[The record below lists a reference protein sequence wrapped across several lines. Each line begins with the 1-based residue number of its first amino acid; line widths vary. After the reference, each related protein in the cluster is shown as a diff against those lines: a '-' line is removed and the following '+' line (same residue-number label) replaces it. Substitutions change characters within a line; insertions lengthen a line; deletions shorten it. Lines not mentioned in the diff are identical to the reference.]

1 MNTRLLFLPTVAL
14 GCAALLLSPSEDASA
29 FSKIGGSLGV
39 SQRDF
44 RVFNNFADD
53 ATNNNVR
60 GFAEFPGYLAAEQAI
75 WKGSAEW
82 NSSARGASG
91 DITQTQIG
99 DGQANFEAFFG
110 GNTTRI
116 GNTNDNIV
124 SALSSCGGG
133 VIAFTEIPIADGWR
147 IRYCDDQAFADG
159 PAGIGGFF
167 FDLQGIM
174 THEYGHAL
182 GLGHSTVGNATMFPS
197 GSVGQTT
204 LRSIAPDDIAGLQCI
219 YGSLSGSKP
228 VISGVS
234 VSGGSI
240 TITGSGFDTGATNEV
255 WFTHRN
261 VTATGGDPRVRVFN
275 VSSTGGGT
283 SITVAIPGDAGAG
296 EVAVKISGSLSTDLS
311 NTFPTDLGEPF
322 FGGSVFSNGSGS
334 NPPCFMS
341 TSLPQLGQPFN
352 MQIDASAHPG
362 GAGFSG
368 VLVYAGSAL
377 IPTFSGE
384 LLVDL
389 GSPQF
394 GFLIAPSSGGIDLYS
409 STPVANPSFLGVR
422 GTAQGFTF
430 SLSVTVLCNAE
441 NLTLGAAP

>member
-1 MNTRLLFLPTVAL
+1 MNTKLLLLPTVAL
-14 GCAALLLSPSEDASA
+14 GMAAFLLSPSKDASA
-29 FSKIGGSLGV
+29 FSKLGGSLDV

-53 ATNNNVR
+53 ASNNNVR
-60 GFAEFPGYLAAEQAI
+60 GSAEFPGFLAAEQAI

-82 NSSARGASG
+82 NSSARGG
-91 DITQTQIG
+91 DITQAGIG
-99 DGQANFEAFFG
+99 DGQSNFEAFFA
-110 GNTTRI
+110 GNTTSI
-116 GNTNDNIV
+116 GSTDDNIV
-124 SALSSCGGG
+124 SALSTCNGG

-147 IRYCDDQAFADG
+147 IRFCDDKTFSDG
-159 PAGIGGFF
+159 PGPIPGHLY
-167 FDLQGIM
+167 DLQGIM

-182 GLGHSTVGNATMFPS
+182 GLGHSTVGNATMYPVVS
-197 GSVGQTT
+197 TGQVIQ
-204 LRSIAPDDIAGLQCI
+204 RSINFDDIAGLQCL

-228 VISGVS
+228 MISGVS

-240 TITGSGFDTGATNEV
+240 TITGSGFDTAATNEV

-261 VTATGGDPRVRVFN
+261 VTASGGDPRVRVFN

-296 EVAVKISGSLSTDLS
+296 EVAVKTSGSLSSDLS

-341 TSLPQLGQPFN
+341 TSLPQLGQTLN
-352 MQIDASAHPG
+352 MQVDASAHPG

-368 VLVYAGSAL
+368 VLIYAGSAL
-377 IPTFSGE
+377 IPTVSGE

-389 GSPQF
+389 SSPQY
-394 GFLIAPSSGGIDLYS
+394 GFLGGSSSGGIDLYS
-409 STPVANPSFLGVR
+409 STPVPDPSFLGATA
-422 GTAQGFTF
+422 TAQGFTF